1 MSVTHSFRVLV
12 HLFGGCS
19 IALHFNFSRCIN
31 SLSFSLFLSQS
42 EELILFK
49 FLFVVYYC
57 YFKKIFFWTLGSF
70 CSARLLAAI
79 LERLW
84 TIVSNSGRLTAISEQ
99 FPQRFSCYLTR
110 ALMASFG
117 SVSEAFTSGLTAMK
131 VSARSQSSFGAV
143 VAANE

>member
-57 YFKKIFFWTLGSF
+57 YFKKNFFFDFRFVLFGSALGRDSRAIVDDCFQFGSF
-70 CSARLLAAI
+70 DSYFGAISPAI
-79 LERLW
+79 LLLFNPGINGQFRISFRGVYERFN
-84 TIVSNSGRLTAISEQ
+84 SNESFGSLSEQ
-99 FPQRFSCYLTR
+99 FRSSC
-110 ALMASFG
+110 G
-117 SVSEAFTSGLTAMK
+117 SK
-131 VSARSQSSFGAV
+131 
-143 VAANE
+143 